1 MFDIFVDL
9 RRISA
14 CIVHKNIYFSI
25 LFYYLI
31 DHCLYF
37 RTYGKVMGKGGGRT
51 TPIFNHFYRLIKVC
65 LGSGNGCD
73 CRALCGDGKRSLP
86 SDSLAGAGYNCNFS
100 F

>member
-51 TPIFNHFYRLIKVC
+51 DMIQGFLRGNEEDLRVWIQEKVRKQK
-65 LGSGNGCD
+65 NE
-73 CRALCGDGKRSLP
+73 
-86 SDSLAGAGYNCNFS
+86 
-100 F
+100 